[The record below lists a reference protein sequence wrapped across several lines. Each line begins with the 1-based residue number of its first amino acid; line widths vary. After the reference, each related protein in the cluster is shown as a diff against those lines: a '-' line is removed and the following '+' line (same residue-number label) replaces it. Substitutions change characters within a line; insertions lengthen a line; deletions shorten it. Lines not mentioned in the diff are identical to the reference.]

1 MTTKELRQ
9 YCIII
14 RLLKTDSEVEDLPE
28 GQFLQETYRSQR
40 ASEVEELP
48 EGDILQETFPSRR
61 WCVISIFGLWSA
73 VFLYTCPPLF
83 NVGVRYG
90 LEPLGI
96 SCTIDYWH
104 PDMNSGFALY
114 IGILIIFAYSIPIAI
129 MIACM
134 LKTSK
139 VLSKCHLVKG

>member
-1 MTTKELRQ
+1 MVTKELRQ
-9 YCIII
+9 YYIII
-14 RLLKTDSEVEDLPE
+14 RLLERDSEI
-28 GQFLQETYRSQR
+28 
-40 ASEVEELP
+40 EELP
-48 EGDILQETFPSRR
+48 EGHFLQETQRSQTALEVEALPEGYILREASPSRR

-104 PDMNSGFALY
+104 PEMNSGFALY

-139 VLSKCHLVKG
+139 VLSKCNLVKG